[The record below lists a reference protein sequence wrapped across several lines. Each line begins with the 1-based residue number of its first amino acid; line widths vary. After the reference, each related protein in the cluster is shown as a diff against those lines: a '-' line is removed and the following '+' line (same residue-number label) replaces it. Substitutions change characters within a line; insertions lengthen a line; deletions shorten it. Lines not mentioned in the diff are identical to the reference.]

1 MLQHVRE
8 SVIAV
13 TDLMPWLK
21 SPARFLEKKTYY
33 HRCYCIC
40 KWETSLPKHAEEDL
54 KRMIFHRSAGLRGR
68 PSLALLA
75 PKLGGV
81 ANCIGNG

>member
-1 MLQHVRE
+1 MSERR
-8 SVIAV
+8 VIAV

-40 KWETSLPKHAEEDL
+40 KWETSLPKRAEEDL
-54 KRMIFHRSAGLRGR
+54 KGVVSPLGWAPR
-68 PSLALLA
+68 PTSLALLA